1 MSRYE
6 RTYGTNWETLDKD
19 EAIERAYALGVATSL
34 NEYHRDELEAIRAE
48 MDTSYNKS
56 VVDLAFDEGK
66 NEAQEIDPTGDDGE
80 GGVWAELV
88 EGEAVT
94 VAEDEDTVP
103 TGGQTGLPE
112 AIDKIEAI
120 ARPERDSTG
129 AVEFP
134 EFLERD

>member
-1 MSRYE
+1 MGLYE
-6 RTYGTNWETLDKD
+6 RAFEASWAALDKNS
-19 EAIERAYALGVATSL
+19 ATERAYALGVAAATG
-34 NEYHRDELEAIRAE
+34 EFHREELEAIRAE

-66 NEAQEIDPTGDDGE
+66 NEVREIDPDADDG
-80 GGVWAELV
+80 GTVWAELV
-88 EGEAVT
+88 EGETVT
-94 VAEDEDTVP
+94 VDEDEDTVP

>member
-6 RTYGTNWETLDKD
+6 QTYGTNWETLDKD
-19 EAIERAYALGVATSL
+19 EAIERAYALGVATGL

-66 NEAQEIDPTGDDGE
+66 NEVREIDPDADDG
-80 GGVWAELV
+80 GTVWAELV
-88 EGEAVT
+88 EGETVT
-94 VAEDEDTVP
+94 VDEDEDTVP